1 MDVSAAVR
9 AALTQKHDNVSHAV
23 RSRGAAGSRAPGF
36 EDAARDQF
44 LKSFKK
50 TGSASSASDAGE
62 VTDDRERMLL
72 LILLELSSSR
82 LSPKHLPPRLKLIWE
97 KVARKSLSVSL
108 AFAMQSA
115 GRSSDRHYHVA

>member
-62 VTDDRERMLL
+62 VTDDRA
-72 LILLELSSSR
+72 SSVPQDFHQNTFR
-82 LSPKHLPPRLKLIWE
+82 L
-97 KVARKSLSVSL
+97 VS
-108 AFAMQSA
+108 S
-115 GRSSDRHYHVA
+115 

>member
-9 AALTQKHDNVSHAV
+9 AALKQKHDNVSHAV

-62 VTDDRERMLL
+62 VTDDRARTNAFIDPARAQFLKTFTKTPSA
-72 LILLELSSSR
+72 SSQAD
-82 LSPKHLPPRLKLIWE
+82 LGE
-97 KVARKSLSVSL
+97 GGAKVAFSFSGL
-108 AFAMQSA
+108 
-115 GRSSDRHYHVA
+115 RHAVGGA